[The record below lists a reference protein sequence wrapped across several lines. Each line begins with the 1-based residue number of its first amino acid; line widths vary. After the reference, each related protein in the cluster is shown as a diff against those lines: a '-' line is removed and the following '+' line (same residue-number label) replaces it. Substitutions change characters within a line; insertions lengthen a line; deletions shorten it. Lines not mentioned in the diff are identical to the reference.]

1 MALQDYFPWEL
12 KPRKLSREEMEN
24 PIQVIH
30 EFFSSQHL
38 PQAREQLWE
47 LLKVIFIGNYA
58 KSLTRIER
66 SDLISFY
73 EQLEKLVEAVHVIA
87 IQNPLPIDEAA

>member
-12 KPRKLSREEMEN
+12 KPRKLTREEMED
-24 PIQVIH
+24 PLLVIH
-30 EFFSSQHL
+30 DFFSNSHL

-47 LLKVIFIGNYA
+47 LLKVAVTGNYG

-66 SDLISFY
+66 SDLVFFY
-73 EQLEKLVEAVHVIA
+73 EQLEKLVEASHVIA
-87 IQNPLPIDEAA
+87 VQNSKQIGEV